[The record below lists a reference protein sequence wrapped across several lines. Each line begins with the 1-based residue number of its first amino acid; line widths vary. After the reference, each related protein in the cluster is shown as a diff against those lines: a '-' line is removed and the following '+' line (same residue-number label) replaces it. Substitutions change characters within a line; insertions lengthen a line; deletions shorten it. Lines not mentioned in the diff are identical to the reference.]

1 MSIVYAARIVRG
13 FNLESFRGRVEDHLG
28 TLVARPVGPIEMR
41 VMPNVH
47 SRNWLEDLYTDGPK
61 YIPGQTG
68 MTGLEGWICGPDVP
82 GHYARLRCRPSAWAV
97 MSTWPAH
104 PADPGDTGRV
114 EVTSS
119 HTASSVLL
127 SIAAVVAA
135 AELGA
140 GTFTDRPELADLGV
154 TPETRPDE
162 VLNSL
167 RLGQPVD
174 DDLEEAA
181 RAVLLRQPAWQSWA
195 MLHRPLDELREEL
208 RKLDQEDW

>member
-1 MSIVYAARIVRG
+1 
-13 FNLESFRGRVEDHLG
+13 
-28 TLVARPVGPIEMR
+28 
-41 VMPNVH
+41 
-47 SRNWLEDLYTDGPK
+47 
-61 YIPGQTG
+61 
-68 MTGLEGWICGPDVP
+68 
-82 GHYARLRCRPSAWAV
+82 
-97 MSTWPAH
+97 
-104 PADPGDTGRV
+104 
-114 EVTSS
+114 
-119 HTASSVLL
+119 
-127 SIAAVVAA
+127 VAA